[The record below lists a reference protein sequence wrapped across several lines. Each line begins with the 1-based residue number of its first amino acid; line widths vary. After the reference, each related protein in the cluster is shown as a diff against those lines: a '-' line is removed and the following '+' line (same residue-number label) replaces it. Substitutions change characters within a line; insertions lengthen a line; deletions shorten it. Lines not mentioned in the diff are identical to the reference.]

1 MSAPLLTPGSGG
13 AGKPKPY
20 DPLSSMQAP
29 KPKPEPQKPIVPLVV
44 YTAFD
49 AQTAEELKKRLE
61 ETIHPVDQPSPT
73 RQKQTSTRRRMNMN
87 QRSAQKPHP
96 IIRKR

>member
-13 AGKPKPY
+13 A
-20 DPLSSMQAP
+20 

-49 AQTAEELKKRLE
+49 AQTAEELKKRL
-61 ETIHPVDQPSPT
+61 TT
-73 RQKQTSTRRRMNMN
+73 M
-87 QRSAQKPHP
+87 SAKASSFTTWK
-96 IIRKR
+96 RKRRCSCAMATDTP